1 MQQDLHRKKKHK
13 REREKILKQNRLEKL
28 IKQKGRKRKERRL
41 KVLEKGNELIIM

>member
-1 MQQDLHRKKKHK
+1 MQQDLHRKKHK

-28 IKQKGRKRKERRL
+28 IKQKLVRKRKERRL